1 MNVLI
6 AGAGRLGT
14 QIAQVLSAA
23 RNEITLIDIDDDRVA
38 ELGSRLPGVRLVTGD
53 ACEPALLEHSGALA
67 ADLVI
72 ATTGDDEDNLVISLL
87 AKRQFSVARVAAR
100 VNDADNAWLFDGRW
114 GVDVAVPAATPL
126 ISLIEEATGAT
137 DTVALLRLSKAGVD
151 VIETAITPQSRAV
164 GQALGDVR
172 LPEGTVVATIVRDGQ
187 PTVPDPAIRL
197 RAGDE
202 LLLVSHSATEQEIH
216 AAFQ

>member
-1 MNVLI
+1 MNVII

-14 QIAQVLSAA
+14 QIAQVLAA
-23 RNEITLIDIDDDRVA
+23 AHNEVTLIDADDDRVA
-38 ELGSRLPGVRLVTGD
+38 ELEGRVPVRLIAGD
-53 ACEPALLEHSGALA
+53 ACEPTLLEDAGALT

-72 ATTGDDEDNLVISLL
+72 AATGDDEDNLVISLL
-87 AKRQFSVARVAAR
+87 AKRQFSVPRVAAR
-100 VNDADNAWLFDGRW
+100 FNDADNAWLFDRRW

-151 VIETAITPQSRAV
+151 VIETAITPQSRTA
-164 GQALGDVR
+164 GRALGDVP

-187 PTVPDPAIRL
+187 PTVPDPAVRL
-197 RAGDE
+197 RPGDE
-202 LLLVSHSATEQEIH
+202 ILVVSHSSTEQEIH

>member
-14 QIAQVLSAA
+14 QIAQVLAAA
-23 RNEITLIDIDDDRVA
+23 RNEVTLIDADDDRLA
-38 ELGSRLPGVRLVTGD
+38 GLRGRIAARLVPGD
-53 ACEPALLEHSGALA
+53 ACEPALLEHAGALT

-87 AKRQFSVARVAAR
+87 AKRQFSVPRVAAR
-100 VNDADNAWLFDGRW
+100 VNDAENAWLFDGRW

-126 ISLIEEATGAT
+126 VSLIEEATGAT

-164 GQALGDVR
+164 GRALGDVR
-172 LPEGTVVATIVRDGQ
+172 LPEGTVVATIVREGQ

-197 RAGDE
+197 HPGDE

>member
-1 MNVLI
+1 VNVLI

-23 RNEITLIDIDDDRVA
+23 RNEVTLIDTDDDRLA
-38 ELGSRLPGVRLVTGD
+38 ELEGRVPVRLVAGD
-53 ACEPALLEHSGALA
+53 ACEPALLERSGALT

-87 AKRQFSVARVAAR
+87 AKRQFSVPRVAAR
-100 VNDADNAWLFDGRW
+100 VNDADNAWLFDERW
-114 GVDVAVPAATPL
+114 GVDVAVPSATPL

-137 DTVALLRLSKAGVD
+137 DTVALLRLSKAGVE
-151 VIETAITPQSRAV
+151 VIETAITEQSRTA
-164 GQALGDVR
+164 GRALGDVV

-187 PTVPDPAIRL
+187 PTVPDPEERL
-197 RAGDE
+197 RPGDE
-202 LLLVSHSATEQEIH
+202 LLLVSHTATEQEIH

>member
-1 MNVLI
+1 MKALI

-14 QIAQVLSAA
+14 QIAQVLAA
-23 RNEITLIDIDDDRVA
+23 AGNDVTLVEADADRVDA
-38 ELGSRLPGVRLVTGD
+38 LQGQLAVRLILGD
-53 ACEPALLEHSGALA
+53 ACEPACLDQADAHT

-72 ATTGDDEDNLVISLL
+72 AATGEDEDNLVISLL
-87 AKRQFSVARVAAR
+87 AKRQCAAPRVVARI
-100 VNDADNAWLFDGRW
+100 NDGENAWLFDQRW
-114 GVDVAVPAATPL
+114 GVDIAVPAATPL

-151 VIETAITPQSRAV
+151 IIETVITTRSRAV
-164 GQALGDVR
+164 GKPLSDIP
-172 LPEGTVVATIVRDGQ
+172 LPDGTVVATVIRDGR
-187 PTVPDPAIRL
+187 PTVPGPAVRL
-197 RAGDE
+197 QPGDE